1 MGGRQQFI
9 KSKKMHSSQ
18 PFSIPLAIITLLAA
32 LHPTLTLSQSTT
44 TKPATLK
51 LTTVAPYPTTWTV
64 SANCFSE
71 VSARDDNQETIYNMG
86 CGAQVRKSCCPP
98 GWSPGVVFGDITST
112 VGGSRG
118 LCPSGYIDRPEW
130 GGPTEGPVLTRAGSV
145 ERTVVCCPSGISL
158 WSLFGLSQTP
168 LCYTQN
174 PSSRANS
181 RLSDPYF
188 VSTYARPFFLAVE
201 AVVTATSSPPE
212 TTETTSNRP
221 TTSGLGTTVGGS
233 IPTETGGGGNG
244 DDVDQGDKNGQ
255 GGKSGLSSGAI
266 AGIVIGI
273 IAPIAIGIIAF
284 IFWRRKR
291 TFGMGMMDRGI
302 DPPVPPPPT
311 QTSGD
316 KFIPFDDSRSS
327 SYGKVENGAYRY
339 KLPAG
344 SETILSSNAMGM
356 RSGENEERRVAVFE
370 NAEKLPEPSENE
382 AVYAQQN
389 YKFGGPTRAR

>member
-1 MGGRQQFI
+1 
-9 KSKKMHSSQ
+9 MHSSQ
-18 PFSIPLAIITLLAA
+18 PFSIPLAIIALLTA
-32 LHPTLTLSQSTT
+32 LRPTLTLSQSTT
-44 TKPATLK
+44 TKSATLK

-112 VGGSRG
+112 VGGSKG

-130 GGPTEGPVLTRAGSV
+130 GGPTEGPILTRAGSV
-145 ERTVVCCPSGISL
+145 ERTVVCCP
-158 WSLFGLSQTP
+158 
-168 LCYTQN
+168 
-174 PSSRANS
+174 

-221 TTSGLGTTVGGS
+221 TTSGLGTTAGGS

-244 DDVDQGDKNGQ
+244 DDVDQGDNNGQ

-266 AGIVIGI
+266 AGIVIGV

-291 TFGMGMMDRGI
+291 SFGMGMMDRGI

-311 QTSGD
+311 QTSGN

-356 RSGENEERRVAVFE
+356 RSGENEERRIAVFE

-389 YKFGGPTRAR
+389 YKFGGPARAR